1 MDFIIDFFKNIV
13 YGSIYDAY
21 LVIVNKLFK
30 IIYYILTR
38 KNISAGNF
46 TKLIIK
52 KIIRFYGIFLL
63 IVSDRGSFFTS
74 RL

>member
-1 MDFIIDFFKNIV
+1 MDFIIGFFKSIV
-13 YGSIYDAY
+13 YEGIYDTY
-21 LVIVNKLFK
+21 LIIINKFFK
-30 IIYYILTR
+30 IIYYIPTR
-38 KNISAGNF
+38 KNIFIGNF

-63 IVSDRGSFFTS
+63 IVSDRESFFIS